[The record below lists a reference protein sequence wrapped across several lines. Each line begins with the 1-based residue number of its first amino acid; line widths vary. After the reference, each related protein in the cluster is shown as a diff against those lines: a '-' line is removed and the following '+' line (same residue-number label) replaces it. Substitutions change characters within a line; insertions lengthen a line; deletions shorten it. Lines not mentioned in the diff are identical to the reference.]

1 MTISIIAEI
10 GWNHMGDMDLA
21 EKMIKGA
28 KESGC
33 KIAKFQTWKVSRL
46 GPGEWDND
54 GRREIYKNAELS
66 YEKHEFLKK
75 KCSDNSIEFLS
86 SAFSVDDAELLK
98 TLNCESIKIP
108 SFEVNNIELLQFC
121 KKNFKRIFVSTGT
134 ATEKEI
140 IILKDLFSDWNGELI
155 VMHCVSAYPCYAE
168 KINLPRISHLR
179 EYFKNVGFSDHTQGI
194 KSTISSVNFEPLFIE
209 KHFTIDQ
216 NLPGRDN
223 KFAILPKEMK
233 FLTEYIDER
242 NKNLIDLGID
252 YQKIE
257 EDSRQFY
264 RGRFDG

>member
-1 MTISIIAEI
+1 M
-10 GWNHMGDMDLA
+10 
-21 EKMIKGA
+21 
-28 KESGC
+28 
-33 KIAKFQTWKVSRL
+33 Q
-46 GPGEWDND
+46 
-54 GRREIYKNAELS
+54 
-66 YEKHEFLKK
+66 
-75 KCSDNSIEFLS
+75 
-86 SAFSVDDAELLK
+86 
-98 TLNCESIKIP
+98 
-108 SFEVNNIELLQFC
+108 
-121 KKNFKRIFVSTGT
+121 KNFKRIFVSTGT

-155 VMHCVSAYPCYAE
+155 VMHCVSAYPCYAD

>member
-46 GPGEWDND
+46 TAGEWDDD
-54 GRREIYKNAELS
+54 GRRDIYKNAELS
-66 YEKHEFLKK
+66 YEKHEFLKQ
-75 KCSDNSIEFLS
+75 KCAENSIEFLS
-86 SAFSVDDAELLK
+86 SAFSVNDAELLK
-98 TLNCESIKIP
+98 KLDCDSIKIP
-108 SFEVNNIELLQFC
+108 SFEVNNYHLLNFC
-121 KKNFKRIFVSTGT
+121 KDNFKRIFVSTGT

-140 IILKDLFSDWNGELI
+140 IKLKDLFNNWLGELI
-155 VMHCVSAYPCYAE
+155 VMHCVSAYPCLADR
-168 KINLPRISHLR
+168 INLPRISHLR
-179 EYFKNVGFSDHTQGI
+179 EYFNKVGFSDHTQGI

-216 NLPGRDN
+216 SLPGRDN
-223 KFAILPKEMK
+223 KFAILPGDMK
-233 FLTEYIDER
+233 FLTDYIEER
-242 NKNLIDLGID
+242 DKNLIDLGID
-252 YQKIE
+252 YQEIE
-257 EDSRQFY
+257 ETSRKFY